1 MATKKKDKKRK
12 ITPVEQALLD
22 EMGLPDRDRRSVLGV
37 YENPYWYG
45 NSTEWM
51 RDMAGPRILYDFI
64 VMETGSHI
72 LLETS
77 DRLRKE

>member
-1 MATKKKDKKRK
+1 MPRKKEKKRK
-12 ITPVEQALLD
+12 VTPVEQALLD
-22 EMGLPDRDRRSVLGV
+22 EMGLPDRDRRSVFGT

-51 RDMAGPRILYDFI
+51 REMAGPRRLYDFI
-64 VMETGSHI
+64 VLETGSII
-72 LLETS
+72 LLETG